1 MVAKT
6 ILFFHYP
13 WRLWRARLAGVCRYA
28 RKVKWRVQVIDYL
41 QSGLTVKQALAFP
54 AGKEEP
60 QHAVYPVTILKL
72 LPFLAVPVTL
82 FALYVLYCIQ
92 DVRHRAAAFRFD
104 PMMKMRGKR

>member
-41 QSGLTVKQALAFP
+41 HGGSL
-54 AGKEEP
+54 EP
-60 QHAVYPVTILKL
+60 QKE
-72 LPFLAVPVTL
+72 
-82 FALYVLYCIQ
+82 Q
-92 DVRHRAAAFRFD
+92 S
-104 PMMKMRGKR
+104 